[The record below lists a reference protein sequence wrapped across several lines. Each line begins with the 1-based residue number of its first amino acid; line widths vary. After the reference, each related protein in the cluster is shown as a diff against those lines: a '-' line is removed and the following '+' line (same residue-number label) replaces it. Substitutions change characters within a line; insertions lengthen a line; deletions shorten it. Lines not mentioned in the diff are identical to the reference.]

1 MAQNSTDQ
9 QIFVLQQNMLPFF
22 LGTVIILLNLLALRI
37 LAQSIKMNFQ
47 IKVMTMNLALT
58 DLLTGSDPPGLLP
71 EPGAP

>member
-9 QIFVLQQNMLPFF
+9 RLFVLQQNMLPFL
-22 LGTVIILLNLLALRI
+22 LGTVIILFNLLALRI

-58 DLLTGSDPPGLLP
+58 G
-71 EPGAP
+71 

>member
-58 DLLTGSDPPGLLP
+58 G
-71 EPGAP
+71 